1 MRIKSIKT
9 RLKDILTKP
18 RYNREKLLIKIISK
32 LINIQ
37 RADLNKSLRNDIN
50 LIMSIATSEEAE
62 ETDIIN
68 YS

>member
-1 MRIKSIKT
+1 
-9 RLKDILTKP
+9 

-32 LINIQ
+32 LIYIQ

-50 LIMSIATSEEAE
+50 LILSIATSEEAE

-68 YS
+68 YNKWLSENFSRN

>member
-32 LINIQ
+32 LIYIQ

-68 YS
+68 YN

>member
-68 YS
+68 YN